1 MKESKII
8 LALVLAQIL
17 YLFVPQTVF
26 CQTESLEGV
35 QYTPPKG
42 WVKTQKQGAA
52 VFTVVD
58 KTTNAFCVLT
68 VYGES
73 VSAGTAQQNFA
84 NQWNE
89 LVVKPFK
96 ADPNPKTETKVAPG
110 GLQGTAGGAEIDFGG
125 VRSIALLTVF
135 TGFGRT
141 ASVLTIFNDQT
152 YLGQM
157 QTFIDGIK
165 LDTTRVLSDPT
176 PTIQNND
183 PFPDRPGYTPQKPL
197 MGTLKSSIT
206 MADLVGTWD
215 QGAGS
220 VQTYID
226 SYTGNYAGTN
236 TSFYGE
242 QYSIRSDGSF
252 DYKFVGRSNNN
263 TTRESDSG
271 IIILSGG
278 FIAFKFKTR
287 ATQKYQFIAYM
298 TQPNGAAILS
308 LVGVHDN
315 FQGYDAAGMS
325 LECGHGSGY
334 IHCVGGEE
342 WARLGGPKP
351 AVVVNKPPDP
361 AGPNTEFLDF
371 DPFPDKPYVQA
382 QQPLTGRLRKTI
394 TAADLAGTWEIGG
407 ATVMTYVSS
416 STQQYTSASFFGKK
430 YFIRADGSY
439 NSRTQARASN
449 TTIRET
455 DTGTVVLSGGF
466 ITMRSN
472 QNPAMRYQFVAD
484 MILPN
489 GAAVLSLIYLGE
501 SPPLDANALRANCG
515 HAHGYITCLNG
526 EEWVRIP

>member
-1 MKESKII
+1 
-8 LALVLAQIL
+8 
-17 YLFVPQTVF
+17 
-26 CQTESLEGV
+26 
-35 QYTPPKG
+35 
-42 WVKTQKQGAA
+42 
-52 VFTVVD
+52 
-58 KTTNAFCVLT
+58 
-68 VYGES
+68 
-73 VSAGTAQQNFA
+73 
-84 NQWNE
+84 
-89 LVVKPFK
+89 
-96 ADPNPKTETKVAPG
+96 
-110 GLQGTAGGAEIDFGG
+110 
-125 VRSIALLTVF
+125 
-135 TGFGRT
+135 
-141 ASVLTIFNDQT
+141 
-152 YLGQM
+152 
-157 QTFIDGIK
+157 
-165 LDTTRVLSDPT
+165 
-176 PTIQNND
+176 
-183 PFPDRPGYTPQKPL
+183 

-220 VQTYID
+220 VQSYID

-252 DYKFVGRSNNN
+252 DYKFVGRSSNK

-271 IIILSGG
+271 TVILSGG
-278 FIAFKFKTR
+278 FITLKFKTR
-287 ATQKYQFIAYM
+287 ATQKYQFIALM

-342 WARLGGPKP
+342 WARLGAAKP

-361 AGPNTEFLDF
+361 VVSNADFLDF
-371 DPFPDKPYVQA
+371 DPFPDKPYIQA

-407 ATVMTYVSS
+407 ASVQQYVASS
-416 STQQYTSASFFGKK
+416 SNTYSSASLFGKK
-430 YFIRADGSY
+430 YFIRSDGTYDSKF
-439 NSRTQARASN
+439 QGRASN

-455 DTGTVVLSGGF
+455 DSGSVILDGGF
-466 ITMRSN
+466 ITMKSK
-472 QNPAMRYQFVAD
+472 QNPAMRYQFVAY
-484 MILPN
+484 MVQPN

-501 SPPLDANALRANCG
+501 SPPLDG
-515 HAHGYITCLNG
+515 AHGYITCLNG